1 MRMPAIASTAGL
13 LSAILLT
20 GYSGPVSAQTCTACE
35 TEIKAKLGELD
46 TRISR
51 TNTLIKDI
59 DRNKL
64 DPLVAKVD
72 AITTKLTAVETKLD
86 GIVALAPPAKSAV
99 VIELAI
105 TASDYPV
112 SSAISS
118 GQLKASDT
126 LASEYCQM
134 IGYAKG
140 KALQVNDTPPQ
151 SSNPYSFW
159 RRELPRVVCFML

>member
-1 MRMPAIASTAGL
+1 MSSTASTAGL
-13 LSAILLT
+13 LGAILLT
-20 GYSGPVSAQTCTACE
+20 GYSGPATAQTCTACE

-51 TNTLIKDI
+51 TNTLIKEI

-86 GIVALAPPAKSAV
+86 GIVALAPSAKSAV
-99 VIELAI
+99 VIELAN

-112 SSAISS
+112 STAFNS

-126 LASEYCQM
+126 LASEYCQK

-151 SSNPYSFW
+151 PNTPFATW